1 MKILITGGS
10 GLIGTSIVRF
20 LELSGN
26 TVLSLSRTPEADG
39 FKWDP
44 DRGEIE
50 LPNNIN
56 IDAVIRLAG
65 ENISQAR
72 WSTKQKE
79 AILNSRIKGTR
90 LLVDNIIRL
99 HSPPRTLISASGIGI
114 FGDRQDVILHEDD
127 QLGAGFLVDVAR
139 EWEGATKL
147 AVDSGIRVSNL
158 RMGVVMS
165 GEGGLLKRLLP
176 IFSYGFG
183 AVLGSGEQYM
193 SWIVIDDVV
202 RAIEYIL
209 TNEDINGPVNMVTP
223 NPVSNKEFTKT
234 LGIVLGRPTFLK
246 IPARTIQ
253 AVWGEMGNELL
264 LSSTRA
270 LPRRLLSSG
279 FDFQFPY
286 LEDGLRH
293 ILGKVR

>member
-193 SWIVIDDVV
+193 SWIIIDDVV
-202 RAIEYIL
+202 RAIECIL
-209 TNEDINGPVNMVTP
+209 TNEDINGPVNMVAP
-223 NPVSNKEFTKT
+223 NPISNREC
-234 LGIVLGRPTFLK
+234 
-246 IPARTIQ
+246 
-253 AVWGEMGNELL
+253 M
-264 LSSTRA
+264 
-270 LPRRLLSSG
+270 
-279 FDFQFPY
+279 
-286 LEDGLRH
+286 
-293 ILGKVR
+293 